1 MPLSRKHI
9 GTVIV
14 FLAALLLTSCGKK
27 AEYKDFLKK
36 KWTFQS
42 ITDNTGKKIK
52 NAGKD
57 DTLIIA
63 DKIFTYSIQKE
74 NIKASG
80 NWSLAHD
87 TLVFEYDLKPETKNI
102 DSVSYEVIDKQPVVK
117 FFNKNNEI
125 TRVTPEGAISQ
136 KIIRKYKIVRCNE
149 NELHI
154 TEKGIDYK
162 FSYTPVIKES
172 GMSLTS
178 LMRGILGILFL
189 TFVLWLLSNNKKAIS
204 WKLVVS
210 GILFQ
215 IVFALLV
222 LKVPFVEN
230 LFDRISGFF
239 VAVIEFTGEGSKF
252 IFGDL
257 AEKDKTAFYFAFQI
271 LPTIIFFSALTSI
284 FFYYGILQRIV
295 YGLAWLLGKTMRLSG
310 AENLSTCA
318 NIFLGQTEAPLM
330 IKHYLPKMTRSELLC
345 VMVGG
350 MANTAGGVMA
360 AYIGF
365 LGGDDP
371 GQQLLFAKH
380 LLAAS
385 IMSAPAT
392 IVIAKMLM
400 PQTETI
406 DERLELSKDKLGSN
420 VLEAIANGTSD
431 GIRLAVNVA
440 GMLIVFIALTF
451 MVNAILEGIGDST
464 GLNETIAA
472 STGGQYKNLS
482 LQFVLGYSL
491 APVTWMLGVDTNDI
505 TLVGQ
510 LLGEKTVLN
519 EFNAYASLG
528 ELKASEAFSSDK
540 SIVMSTY
547 ILSGFAN
554 FASIGIQIGGIGA
567 LAPNKKGILSELG
580 IKALIGGTIASLFTA
595 TIVGMLM

>member
-1 MPLSRKHI
+1 MKFSKLYI
-9 GTVIV
+9 LFVILTGSLI
-14 FLAALLLTSCGKK
+14 FTSCKK
-27 AEYKDFLKK
+27 APQTKDLLKK
-36 KWTFQS
+36 KWSIKSIKENKTELKTHKQDFITFS
-42 ITDNTGKKIK
+42 DSTFTWNIRHSKILKTGQWKLK
-52 NAGKD
+52 ND
-57 DTLIIA
+57 
-63 DKIFTYSIQKE
+63 SIQ
-74 NIKASG
+74 
-80 NWSLAHD
+80 L
-87 TLVFEYDLKPETKNI
+87 TYDLDPLVSRIDSIAYSVEENNPELTFYNKSVEITKVTKNG
-102 DSVSYEVIDKQPVVK
+102 VV
-117 FFNKNNEI
+117 
-125 TRVTPEGAISQ
+125 TSQ
-136 KIIRKYKIVRCNE
+136 LKTGVKIEKCTE
-149 NELHI
+149 NELTLRANNI
-154 TEKGIDYK
+154 TY
-162 FSYTPVIKES
+162 SLQYTAIVSES
-172 GMSLTS
+172 GMSFIS
-178 LMRGILGILFL
+178 LARGMLGMVFL
-189 TFVLWLLSNNKKAIS
+189 TFMLWLLSTNKKAIS
-204 WKLVVS
+204 WRLVIS

-215 IVFALLV
+215 IIFAILV

-230 LFDRISGFF
+230 IFDGISNFF
-239 VAVIEFTGEGSKF
+239 VNVIEFTREGSKF

-257 AEKDKTAFYFAFQI
+257 AVKEQSGFYFAFQI

-284 FFYYGILQRIV
+284 FFYYGILQKIV
-295 YGLAWLLGKTMRLSG
+295 YGLAWLMGKTMKISG
-310 AENLSTCA
+310 AENLSTAA

-330 IKHYLPKMTRSELLC
+330 IKHYLPKMTRSEMLC
-345 VMVGG
+345 VMIGG
-350 MANTAGGVMA
+350 MANTAGGVLA

-371 GQQLLFAKH
+371 VQQLFFAKH

-406 DERLELSKDKLGSN
+406 DEKLELTKEKLGTN

-451 MVNAILEGIGDST
+451 MANAILNWAGDLSQ
-464 GLNETIAA
+464 LNNSIA
-472 STGGQYKNLS
+472 SFTDGQYKNLS
-482 LQFVLGYSL
+482 LQFILGYSL
-491 APVTWMLGVDTNDI
+491 SPVTWMLGVHSSDI

-519 EFNAYASLG
+519 EFNAYVSLG
-528 ELKASEAFSSDK
+528 HLKETGSFHDPK

-567 LAPNKKGILSELG
+567 LAPNKKGMLSELG